1 MEGNMQ
7 GQQPSARQQ
16 ERIRR
21 YAQLVERLSPKSDMA
36 QGLLRSFW
44 VGGTICVLGQVIL
57 DFFSYKLRWGMTSA
71 ATATSVCLVFLSAL
85 LTGLGVYDKIGKYAG
100 AGSIVP
106 ITGFANSVV
115 SPAMEFRREGLVMG
129 VGAKLFTLAG
139 PVLVYGI
146 SSSVIV
152 GLIVYVMEVI

>member
-1 MEGNMQ
+1 MEGNP
-7 GQQPSARQQ
+7 QPKKRQQ
-16 ERIRR
+16 R
-21 YAQLVERLSPKSDMA
+21 YAQLVERLSPKSDFA
-36 QGLLRSFW
+36 QGLFRAFW
-44 VGGTICVLGQVIL
+44 VGGVICMIGQGINDIFCLGL
-57 DFFSYKLRWGMTSA
+57 KWGAQACATGTSI
-71 ATATSVCLVFLSAL
+71 CLVFLSAL
-85 LTGLGVYDKIGKYAG
+85 LTGIGVYDRIGKYAG

-146 SSSVIV
+146 CASIIV
-152 GLIVYVMEVI
+152 GLITFVVEVI

>member
-1 MEGNMQ
+1 MKQ
-7 GQQPSARQQ
+7 GQKSKAAQ
-16 ERIRR
+16 R
-21 YAQLVERLSPKSDMA
+21 YAQLVDRLSPKSDMA
-36 QGLLRSFW
+36 RGIWRAFW
-44 VGGTICVLGQVIL
+44 VGGVICVIGQGIT
-57 DFFSYKLRWGMTSA
+57 DFFACVLHWGNKSSSA
-71 ATATSVCLVFLSAL
+71 AASICLIFLSAL
-85 LTGLGVYDKIGKYAG
+85 LTGVGVYDKIGKYAG

-146 SSSVIV
+146 SSSIIV
-152 GLIVYVMEVI
+152 GLITFFLEMI

>member
-1 MEGNMQ
+1 MGNNAQ
-7 GQQPSARQQ
+7 SRK
-16 ERIRR
+16 EIRR
-21 YAQLVERLSPKSDMA
+21 YQALVDRLSPKSDMLSGIVRA
-36 QGLLRSFW
+36 FF
-44 VGGTICVLGQVIL
+44 VGGLICVIGQMISDVYNYGWKLGMQ
-57 DFFSYKLRWGMTSA
+57 SA
-71 ATATSVCLVFLSAL
+71 ACATSITLIFISAL
-85 LTGLGVYDKIGKYAG
+85 LTGVGVYDKIGKYAG

-146 SSSVIV
+146 CASILVGVISLFL
-152 GLIVYVMEVI
+152 GAA